1 MTTDHWVLE
10 RRGPKAVLDPARA
23 YAVEFEEEFDPRGT
37 LASTGVIFLT
47 NRECPFRC
55 VMCDLWRHTL
65 DETVAPGVIAAQV
78 RAALSSLPPVRQV
91 KLYNA
96 GSFFDPAAIPPA
108 DDDDIAAA
116 VAGVERVIVEAHPG
130 FLTGAYAD
138 RCLRFRDRL
147 GDFRLKPEATSVQT
161 HFRLEPEA
169 TRVQADSTRLE
180 VAIGLETAHE
190 ETLARLNKR
199 MTVESF
205 RRAAAFVVENGMDL
219 RVFIL
224 LNPPF
229 LGGEQAIE
237 WACRSIDVAV
247 ACGATVCSVI
257 PTRTGNGAMEALG
270 DAVERPRLPALERVV
285 EYGIAQRRLR
295 VFADLWDVE
304 RFFDCE
310 CSAARRLRLQQ
321 MNQTQTL
328 PSPVTCERC
337 SSFRSW
343 TLGVGS

>member
-10 RRGPKAVLDPARA
+10 RRGPKATLDPARA
-23 YAVEFEEEFDPRGT
+23 YAVEFEEELDARGT
-37 LASTGVIFLT
+37 LAPTGVIFLT

-65 DETVAPGVIAAQV
+65 DETVPPGVITAQV
-78 RAALSSLPPVRQV
+78 SAALSSLPPVRQV

-96 GSFFDPAAIPPA
+96 GSFFDPAAIPPV
-108 DDDDIAAA
+108 DDDGIATA
-116 VAGVERVIVEAHPG
+116 VAGLERVIVEAHPA
-130 FLTGAYAD
+130 FLAGAYAD

-147 GDFRLKPEATSVQT
+147 QPDT
-161 HFRLEPEA
+161 
-169 TRVQADSTRLE
+169 TRLE

-199 MTVESF
+199 MTIESF
-205 RRAAAFVVENGMDL
+205 RRAAEFVVGNRMDL

-229 LGGEQAIE
+229 LGGTDAIE
-237 WACRSIDVAV
+237 WACRSIDLASE
-247 ACGATVCSVI
+247 CGASVCSVI

-270 DAVERPRLPALERVV
+270 DAVQRPRLPALERVL
-285 EYGIAQRRLR
+285 EYGLSRRRLR
-295 VFADLWDVE
+295 VFADLWDLE

-310 CSAARRLRLQQ
+310 CSAARGLRLRQ
-321 MNQTQTL
+321 MNRTQTV
-328 PSPVTCERC
+328 PTPVACERC
-337 SSFRSW
+337 SSSW
-343 TLGVGS
+343 SSMAGVTT